1 MPGNQTHSSCSHEK
15 YQRPFY
21 LIVTPTG
28 RSRFQGRY
36 TLTELFLRLRKAGYL
51 RAVGI
56 DTHNPADALEQLLDH
71 LSGGKSFLKFH
82 YIVDRRD
89 FLERLKALKLLNP
102 PRLKKRAASDTVI

>member
-1 MPGNQTHSSCSHEK
+1 LTLE
-15 YQRPFY
+15 
-21 LIVTPTG
+21 
-28 RSRFQGRY
+28 GRY

-71 LSGGKSFLKFH
+71 LSGGESSLKFH